1 VTTIGQN
8 FVVLSF
14 LPSLYTRCSPFFL
27 HIKLALRIAIRS
39 LPMLVFEAVPQE
51 KFIENGLSVKADHP
65 FANPS
70 VAGKKRKPKE
80 SVSIPI
86 GEELPDIK

>member
-1 VTTIGQN
+1 LDKIS
-8 FVVLSF
+8 SF
-14 LPSLYTRCSPFFL
+14 YLFSLHLTPGCSPFFL
-27 HIKLALRIAIRS
+27 HIKIELALRIAIRS

-51 KFIENGLSVKADHP
+51 KFIENGLSVKA
-65 FANPS
+65 NPS